1 MIAIAGGLSAAV
13 LWATATL
20 LSSRST
26 RMIGSW
32 SVLGWVMV
40 VGLAVGLPFAVV
52 DAPQASLTRES
63 AALATFAGLGYVV
76 GLGTAYRALQLGKVS
91 VVTPIVA
98 TEGALAAVFAVVL
111 GEPLAALAGVV
122 LALVAVGVVLST
134 LERRPGPD
142 YAGATADDRRATI
155 LAICA
160 AVAFSFG
167 LVGTGLVADLL
178 PVTWVATS
186 ARLVGVVLI
195 ALPLLVTGRLRMS
208 RRALPFILVAGAC
221 ELLGSIAWAIG
232 GRESIP
238 VTAVLGSQ
246 FAAIAVVVGY
256 LAFGERLGRIQVA
269 GVGIV
274 LAGVSALAWIQ
285 A

>member
-1 MIAIAGGLSAAV
+1 MISIVGGLGAAV

-40 VGLAVGLPFAVV
+40 VGLAAGLPPAVA
-52 DAPQASLTRES
+52 DAPDAILTAES
-63 AALATFAGLGYVV
+63 AGLATLAGLGYVV

-91 VVTPIVA
+91 VVAPILA

-111 GEPLAALAGVV
+111 GEPLAAFAGVV
-122 LALVAVGVVLST
+122 LAVVAFGVVLST
-134 LERRPGPD
+134 LERRAGPDEPGP
-142 YAGATADDRRATI
+142 TADDRRATV
-155 LAICA
+155 LAVCS
-160 AVAFSFG
+160 AVAFAFG
-167 LVGTGLVADLL
+167 LVTTGLVADLL
-178 PVTWVATS
+178 PATWVATS
-186 ARLVGVVLI
+186 ARVVGVVLI
-195 ALPLLVTGRLRMS
+195 SLPLLVTGRLRLS
-208 RRALPFILVAGAC
+208 RRALPFVLVAGVC

-256 LAFGERLGRIQVA
+256 VAFGERLGRIQVA
-269 GVGIV
+269 GVVIV
-274 LAGVSALAWIQ
+274 LVGVSALAWIQ